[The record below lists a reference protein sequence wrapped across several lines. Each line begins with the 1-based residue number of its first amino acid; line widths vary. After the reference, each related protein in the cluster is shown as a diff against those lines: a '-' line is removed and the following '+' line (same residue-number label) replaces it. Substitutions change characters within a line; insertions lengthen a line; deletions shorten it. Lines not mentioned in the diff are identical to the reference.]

1 MKLSYIIFLYSDTII
16 NIVYNISNTWIVH
29 NKIYIIIRII
39 YVWRD
44 IMQNKDHVYNKEIGR
59 RVRSIR
65 MMNNLT
71 QDNLG
76 DMLGITGQAIQKI
89 EAGENML
96 TVNSLI
102 IMCKKLDVTPDYILF
117 NRPKT
122 ERDIELSFETLEG
135 NEKLQ
140 LLFRLLLYV
149 SKVENEKYRNLL
161 ESIIDTLD

>member
-1 MKLSYIIFLYSDTII
+1 
-16 NIVYNISNTWIVH
+16 
-29 NKIYIIIRII
+29 
-39 YVWRD
+39 
-44 IMQNKDHVYNKEIGR
+44 MQNKDHVCNKEIGR

-89 EAGENML
+89 ESGENML

>member
-1 MKLSYIIFLYSDTII
+1 MKLSYIIFLYLDTII

-102 IMCKKLDVTPDYILF
+102 IMCKKLDVTSDYILF
-117 NRPKT
+117 DRPET
-122 ERDIELSFETLEG
+122 VRDIELSFETLEG

-149 SKVENEKYRNLL
+149 NKVENEKYRNLL